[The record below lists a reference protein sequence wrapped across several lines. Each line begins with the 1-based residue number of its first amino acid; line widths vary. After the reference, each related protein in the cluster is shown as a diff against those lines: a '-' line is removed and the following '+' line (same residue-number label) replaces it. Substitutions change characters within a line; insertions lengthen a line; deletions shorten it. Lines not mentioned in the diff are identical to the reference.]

1 MYNILAGHHY
11 QTDVHIVPC
20 NLYHLPHTMCHMPY
34 IGRLPLPDTLL
45 SKFGGKTRWNI
56 RKSTRDSRTQGCV
69 SSLIWNI
76 DQINNSANIRVS
88 KSKTRWSIWTQPRQS
103 ELCASWS
110 GLNFQSVA
118 PICFI
123 LSPCLRDVGWTG
135 RRMSSVTC
143 PVTITR
149 DTLPPCKL
157 NKPPCNQCN

>member
-1 MYNILAGHHY
+1 MTTSMYNILAGHHY

-76 DQINNSANIRVS
+76 GQINNSANISVTIRVS
-88 KSKTRWSIWTQPRQS
+88 KSKTRWSIWTHPRQS

-110 GLNFQSVA
+110 
-118 PICFI
+118 
-123 LSPCLRDVGWTG
+123 WK
-135 RRMSSVTC
+135 
-143 PVTITR
+143 TIWVIFESQR
-149 DTLPPCKL
+149 H
-157 NKPPCNQCN
+157 